1 MYVVG
6 ARVTFPNELTKQS
19 IKSYMTS
26 ELEGMNKMI
35 MSFKIDTSSTQHLV
49 INAFPSKK
57 HADAFNNS
65 IKDKVQQIHEVSS
78 KVERF
83 EGETLDFYLSIADVG
98 ELK

>member
-35 MSFKIDTSSTQHLV
+35 MSFKIDTSPTQHLV
-49 INAFPSKK
+49 INDWWSGKSAEIHSNSKRSNGTDICVLAK
-57 HADAFNNS
+57 YS
-65 IKDKVQQIHEVSS
+65 LIKSS
-78 KVERF
+78 C
-83 EGETLDFYLSIADVG
+83 
-98 ELK
+98 

>member
-1 MYVVG
+1 MLF
-6 ARVTFPNELTKQS
+6 RQ
-19 IKSYMTS
+19 
-26 ELEGMNKMI
+26 
-35 MSFKIDTSSTQHLV
+35 
-49 INAFPSKK
+49 K

-65 IKDKVQQIHEVSS
+65 IKDKVQQIHELGI

>member
-35 MSFKIDTSSTQHLV
+35 MSFKIDTSYP
-49 INAFPSKK
+49 AFGNKCFSVKK
-57 HADAFNNS
+57 ACGC
-65 IKDKVQQIHEVSS
+65 V
-78 KVERF
+78 
-83 EGETLDFYLSIADVG
+83 
-98 ELK
+98 

>member
-35 MSFKIDTSSTQHLV
+35 MSFKID
-49 INAFPSKK
+49 
-57 HADAFNNS
+57 
-65 IKDKVQQIHEVSS
+65 KVQQIHELGI

>member
-35 MSFKIDTSSTQHLV
+35 ACEKAG
-49 INAFPSKK
+49 N
-57 HADAFNNS
+57 
-65 IKDKVQQIHEVSS
+65 E
-78 KVERF
+78 
-83 EGETLDFYLSIADVG
+83 
-98 ELK
+98 

>member
-19 IKSYMTS
+19 IKSYRTS
-26 ELEGMNKMI
+26 ELEGMNKII
-35 MSFKIDTSSTQHLV
+35 MSFKIDTSPTQHLV

-65 IKDKVQQIHEVSS
+65 IKDKVQKYMSWVLKLKNL
-78 KVERF
+78 KVKLWIF
-83 EGETLDFYLSIADVG
+83 TYQ
-98 ELK
+98 

>member
-49 INAFPSKK
+49 INAFP
-57 HADAFNNS
+57 
-65 IKDKVQQIHEVSS
+65 
-78 KVERF
+78 
-83 EGETLDFYLSIADVG
+83 
-98 ELK
+98 

>member
-49 INAFPSKK
+49 INAFPSKNMRMRLTILSK
-57 HADAFNNS
+57 
-65 IKDKVQQIHEVSS
+65 IKCNKYMSWVLKLKDLKVKLWIFTYQ
-78 KVERF
+78 
-83 EGETLDFYLSIADVG
+83 
-98 ELK
+98 